1 MNISDIIINRI
12 DQHDIQ
18 KYFISKEAIE
28 VLGLLNEQ
36 ITQNKHDLGDLISN
50 QWPHEDILRIK
61 NLRNLILELLH
72 ENEAKDLAQKLDLK
86 VSDDNVYQKLQSVN
100 FAKNG
105 QNEKTLFV
113 FFDEVVPK
121 QEEQTFANLS
131 IEYTDVKKRLFDYQR
146 QALDE
151 IIDYLTQGKKRCLL
165 HMPTGSG
172 KTTTAIRVVASF
184 FIKHR
189 STRIIWLAH
198 NEELCEQAI
207 EEFKET
213 WNHVGDRDI
222 QIIRFFGRHSPDILE
237 QTKEG
242 KDVFIVAGLEKIFE
256 AEKHQDV
263 FLTTLADRIKLVV
276 MDEAHQAP
284 APTYKIILNQLIEK
298 RPGHVGLFGLS
309 ATPGRTMNTETLAE
323 LFDHKKVTLRTGAD
337 NPVKYL
343 IKEGYIARPKPKIV
357 RSDTVITNEELRQ
370 INSAKVD
377 VPKKILQK
385 LGLDS
390 NRNLKIII
398 EIENLIRSGH
408 KRIIFFAPSLRGS
421 VDISMILT
429 ARGHKA
435 FHIDGNTPHERR
447 GKTVEIFQSD
457 KNEAMIMCN
466 FGVFTAGFDVP
477 QISAVVVARPT
488 KSTVLYSQMVG
499 RAMRGPIVGGNK
511 ECDIC
516 TITDI
521 NLGMFS
527 SIVDNFFRWE
537 DLW

>member
-1 MNISDIIINRI
+1 MNISDILINRI

-18 KYFISKEAIE
+18 EYFLSKEAIE

-36 ITQNKHDLGDLISN
+36 IPQNKHNLGKLISN
-50 QWPHEDILRIK
+50 QWPHDEMLRIK
-61 NLRNLILELLH
+61 KIRNLMLELLR
-72 ENEAKDLAQKLDLK
+72 EDEAKDLAQRLELTA
-86 VSDDNVYQKLQSVN
+86 SDDDIYSKLQSVN
-100 FAKNG
+100 FSKNS
-105 QNEKTLFV
+105 QNEKTLFA
-113 FFDEVVPK
+113 FFGEVVPK
-121 QEEQTFANLS
+121 REEQMSAHRS
-131 IEYTDVKKRLFDYQR
+131 IEDTNVKKKLFDYQR
-146 QALDE
+146 EALEE
-151 IIDYLTQGKKRCLL
+151 IVDYLTRDKKRCLL

-172 KTTTAIRVVASF
+172 KTTTAMRAVATF

-189 STRIIWLAH
+189 SIRIIWLAH

-207 EEFKET
+207 DEFKET
-213 WNHVGDRDI
+213 WNHLGDRNI
-222 QIIRFFGRHSPDILE
+222 QIIRFFRNHSPDILK

-242 KDVFIVAGLEKIFE
+242 GDAIIVAGLEKIFE
-256 AEKHQDV
+256 ADKRQDV

-276 MDEAHQAP
+276 MDEAHQAS
-284 APTYKIILNQLIEK
+284 APTYKMILEQLVEK

-309 ATPGRTMNTETLAE
+309 ATPGRITDTETLAE
-323 LFDHKKVTLRTGAD
+323 LFDHKKVTLRANVG

-343 IKEGYIARPKPKIV
+343 IKEGYIANPKPKIV
-357 RSDTVITNEELRQ
+357 RSDTVITEDELRQ

-377 VPKKILQK
+377 VPKKILEK

-398 EIENLIRSGH
+398 EIEDLITSGH

-421 VDISMILT
+421 MDISVILA

-435 FHIDGNTPHERR
+435 FHVDGNTPHERR
-447 GKTVEIFQSD
+447 RKTIETFQSE

-466 FGVFTAGFDVP
+466 FGVFTTGFDVP
-477 QISAVVVARPT
+477 QISAAVIARPT

-499 RAMRGPIVGGNK
+499 RAMRGPMVNGNK
-511 ECDIC
+511 ECEIR

-521 NLGMFS
+521 NMRMFS
-527 SIVDNFFRWE
+527 SIVDNFFIWD